1 MTEAIE
7 IAVTINGR
15 AHRLNVAP
23 RRVLADVLRE
33 DLQLLGCKI
42 GCDQA
47 VCGACTVLVD
57 EMPVT
62 ACTTFAFEVDRK
74 TVITIEG
81 LAEGGGLD
89 PVQRAFLEHGAFQCG
104 FCTPGMIL
112 SVKALLARHP
122 EPDEALI
129 RQWLSANIS
138 RCTGYQM
145 IVEAVRAAAKERAR
159 LMDGAASPFRAPVIA
174 LDGPDKVTGAARYT
188 FDVSLPGMLHA
199 KVLRSPHP
207 HARIRSIDTGRA
219 EGLPGVAAVVTGI
232 DAVGLPD
239 PYYGV
244 AIRDQPVVAIDKVR
258 YVGDM
263 VAAVAAVD
271 EEIAYRALALIE
283 VHYDPLPAVTAI

>member
-104 FCTPGMIL
+104 F
-112 SVKALLARHP
+112 
-122 EPDEALI
+122 
-129 RQWLSANIS
+129 
-138 RCTGYQM
+138 
-145 IVEAVRAAAKERAR
+145 
-159 LMDGAASPFRAPVIA
+159 
-174 LDGPDKVTGAARYT
+174 
-188 FDVSLPGMLHA
+188 
-199 KVLRSPHP
+199 
-207 HARIRSIDTGRA
+207 
-219 EGLPGVAAVVTGI
+219 
-232 DAVGLPD
+232 
-239 PYYGV
+239 
-244 AIRDQPVVAIDKVR
+244 
-258 YVGDM
+258 
-263 VAAVAAVD
+263 
-271 EEIAYRALALIE
+271 
-283 VHYDPLPAVTAI
+283 